1 LVNNLHILNIIV
13 SLCFQNRQR
22 ADATMIPINRPVI
35 GQEEKDE
42 VQKVLES
49 GILTNRLGEGPMNKA
64 FQNELAE
71 FIGVKRV
78 LTVSS
83 GTAAL
88 HSALLAGGVKNGDEV
103 IVPPFTFVATANVAL
118 LVGAKPVFADIEP
131 RTYTLDPN
139 KFKKAITK
147 RTKAVIPVH
156 LYGHPADMDPI
167 MEIAEDK
174 GILVIE
180 DCAQSIGAE
189 YKGKKTG
196 SIGHIG
202 CYSFY
207 ASKNMTTGEGGA
219 VTTNDDELAEKVWMI
234 RRHGEKEEYQCQMLG
249 HNYRMP
255 EIEAAI
261 GRVQLRKLPSFMEA
275 RTKNAGALTEGLK
288 DLSALELPIV
298 EEWAKHA
305 WYLYTTRVRKEKS
318 PVQRNDLM
326 KKLSENGITA
336 AAYYESPIHLSPYY
350 VKTYRYKKGSFPESE
365 KAADEVMSI
374 PCHPAVTDQD
384 LTRILETLYTLLKQ
398 QD

>member
-1 LVNNLHILNIIV
+1 MLVLLYV
-13 SLCFQNRQR
+13 ENRQR
-22 ADATMIPINRPVI
+22 ADSIMIPINRPI
-35 GQEEKDE
+35 FNQEEKDE
-42 VQKVLES
+42 VQKVLDS
-49 GILTNRLGEGPMNKA
+49 GIVTNRLGEGPMNKA
-64 FQNELAE
+64 FQDELAE

-88 HSALLAGGVKNGDEV
+88 HSALLAAGVKNGDEV

-118 LVGAKPVFADIEP
+118 LAGGKPVFADIEP
-131 RTYTLDPN
+131 KTYTLDPS

-147 RTKAVIPVH
+147 KTKAVIPVH

-167 MEIAEDK
+167 MEVAEEK
-174 GILVIE
+174 GVHVIE

-196 SIGHIG
+196 SIGHMG

-207 ASKNMTTGEGGA
+207 ASKNITTGEGGA

-275 RTKNAGALTEGLK
+275 RTKNAKALTEGLS
-288 DLSALELPIV
+288 DLTAIELPIIR
-298 EEWAKHA
+298 EWAKHA
-305 WYLYTTRVRKEKS
+305 WYLYTTRVRKQKS

-326 KKLSENGITA
+326 KQLSEHGITA

-350 VKTYRYKKGSFPESE
+350 AKIFKYKKGDFPESE
-365 KAADEVMSI
+365 EAADEVMSI
-374 PCHPAVTDQD
+374 PCHPAVTDED
-384 LTRILETLYTLLKQ
+384 MAKILETLSTLLRK
-398 QD
+398 

>member
-1 LVNNLHILNIIV
+1 MLVLLYV
-13 SLCFQNRQR
+13 ENRQR
-22 ADATMIPINRPVI
+22 AVSIMIPINRPI
-35 GQEEKDE
+35 FNQEEKDE
-42 VQKVLES
+42 VQKVLDS
-49 GILTNRLGEGPMNKA
+49 GIVTNRLGEGPMNKA
-64 FQNELAE
+64 FQDELAE

-88 HSALLAGGVKNGDEV
+88 HSALLAAGVKNGDEV

-118 LVGAKPVFADIEP
+118 LAGGKPVFADIEP
-131 RTYTLDPN
+131 KTYTLDPS

-147 RTKAVIPVH
+147 KTKAVIPVH

-167 MEIAEDK
+167 MEVAEEK
-174 GILVIE
+174 GVHVIE

-196 SIGHIG
+196 SIGHMG

-207 ASKNMTTGEGGA
+207 ASKNITTGEGGA

-275 RTKNAGALTEGLK
+275 RTKNAKALTEGLS
-288 DLSALELPIV
+288 DLTAIELPIIR
-298 EEWAKHA
+298 EWAKHA
-305 WYLYTTRVRKEKS
+305 WYLYTTRVRKQKS

-326 KKLSENGITA
+326 KQLSEHGITA

-350 VKTYRYKKGSFPESE
+350 AKIFKYKKGDFPESE
-365 KAADEVMSI
+365 EAADEVMSI
-374 PCHPAVTDQD
+374 PCHPAVTDED
-384 LTRILETLYTLLKQ
+384 MAKILETLSTLLRK
-398 QD
+398 

>member
-1 LVNNLHILNIIV
+1 MLVLLYV
-13 SLCFQNRQR
+13 ENRQR
-22 ADATMIPINRPVI
+22 ADSIMIPINRPI
-35 GQEEKDE
+35 FSQEEKDE
-42 VQKVLES
+42 VQKVLDS
-49 GILTNRLGEGPMNKA
+49 GIVTNRLGEGPMNKA
-64 FQNELAE
+64 FQDELAE

-88 HSALLAGGVKNGDEV
+88 HSALLAVGVKNGDEV

-118 LVGAKPVFADIEP
+118 LAGAKPVFADIEP
-131 RTYTLDPN
+131 RTYTLDPS

-147 RTKAVIPVH
+147 KTKAVIPVH

-167 MEIAEDK
+167 MEVAEEK
-174 GILVIE
+174 GVQVIE

-196 SIGHIG
+196 SIGHMG

-275 RTKNAGALTEGLK
+275 RTKNANALTEGLR
-288 DLSALELPIV
+288 DLAAIELPIV
-298 EEWAKHA
+298 QEWAKHA
-305 WYLYTTRVRKEKS
+305 WYLYTTRVRKQKS

-326 KKLSENGITA
+326 KQLSEHGITA

-350 VKTYRYKKGSFPESE
+350 VKTFKYKKGAFPESE
-365 KAADEVMSI
+365 EAADEVMSI
-374 PCHPAVTDQD
+374 PCHPAVTDED
-384 LTRILETLYTLLKQ
+384 MAKILETLSTLLRK
-398 QD
+398 

>member
-1 LVNNLHILNIIV
+1 
-13 SLCFQNRQR
+13 
-22 ADATMIPINRPVI
+22 MIPINRPI
-35 GQEEKDE
+35 FNQEEKDE
-42 VQKVLES
+42 VQKVLDS
-49 GILTNRLGEGPMNKA
+49 GIVTNRLGEGPMNKA
-64 FQNELAE
+64 FQDELAE

-88 HSALLAGGVKNGDEV
+88 HSALLAAGVKNGDEV

-118 LVGAKPVFADIEP
+118 LAGGKPVFADIEP
-131 RTYTLDPN
+131 KTYTLDPS

-147 RTKAVIPVH
+147 KTKAVIPVH

-167 MEIAEDK
+167 MEVAEEK
-174 GILVIE
+174 GVHVIE

-196 SIGHIG
+196 SIGHMG

-207 ASKNMTTGEGGA
+207 ASKNITTGEGGA

-275 RTKNAGALTEGLK
+275 RTKNAKALTEGLS
-288 DLSALELPIV
+288 DLTAIELPIIR
-298 EEWAKHA
+298 EWAKHA
-305 WYLYTTRVRKEKS
+305 WYLYTTRVRKQKS

-326 KKLSENGITA
+326 KQLSEHGITA

-350 VKTYRYKKGSFPESE
+350 AKIFKYKKGDFPESE
-365 KAADEVMSI
+365 EAADEVMSI
-374 PCHPAVTDQD
+374 PCHPAVTDED
-384 LTRILETLYTLLKQ
+384 MAKILETLSTLLRK
-398 QD
+398 

>member
-1 LVNNLHILNIIV
+1 MDEEHERTDSN
-13 SLCFQNRQR
+13 
-22 ADATMIPINRPVI
+22 MIPINKPI
-35 GQEEKDE
+35 FDQEEKDE
-42 VQKVLES
+42 VQKVLDS
-49 GILTNRLGEGPMNKA
+49 GIVTNRSGEGPMNKA

-88 HSALLAGGVKNGDEV
+88 HSALLAAGVKNGDEV
-103 IVPPFTFVATANVAL
+103 IVPPFTFVATSNVAL
-118 LVGAKPVFADIEP
+118 LAGAKPVFADIEP
-131 RTYTLDPN
+131 RTYTIDPN
-139 KFKKAITK
+139 KFRKAITK
-147 RTKAVIPVH
+147 KTKAVIPVH
-156 LYGHPADMDPI
+156 LYGHPANMDPL
-167 MEIAEDK
+167 MEVAEDK
-174 GILVIE
+174 GIYVIE

-196 SIGHIG
+196 SIGHMG

-207 ASKNMTTGEGGA
+207 ASKNITTGEGGA

-275 RTKNAGALTEGLK
+275 RTKNAKALTEGLK
-288 DLSALELPIV
+288 DLTAIELPIV
-298 EEWAKHA
+298 EEWAKHT
-305 WYLYTTRVRKEKS
+305 WYLYTTRISKQKS
-318 PVQRNDLM
+318 PIQRNDLM
-326 KKLSENGITA
+326 KQLSDHGITT

-350 VKTYRYKKGSFPESE
+350 VKMFNYKKGAFPESE
-365 KAADEVMSI
+365 AASAEVMSI
-374 PCHPAVTDQD
+374 PCHPAVSDED
-384 LTRILETLYTLLKQ
+384 LTKILETLSALLKK
-398 QD
+398 